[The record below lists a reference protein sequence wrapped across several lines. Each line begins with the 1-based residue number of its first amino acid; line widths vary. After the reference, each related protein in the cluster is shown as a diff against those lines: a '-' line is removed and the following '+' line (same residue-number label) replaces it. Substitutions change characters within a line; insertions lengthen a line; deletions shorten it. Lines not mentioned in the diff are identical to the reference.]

1 MHGSV
6 RSGGKMNQRTKRIAA
21 VVAMCLLSAAN
32 HSRAADPTRAEVAAA
47 LRTACGFFRENCSK
61 HGGYVWRHSKDLSLS
76 EGEAETGPDTIWVQ
90 PPGTP
95 AVGLAYLAAYDVTGD
110 PYYRD
115 AAEETAAALVPGQ
128 LQSGGW
134 YYSIHFDPAERVKW
148 GYRDNVEWQPR
159 RGGRKNETNVTVI
172 DDDTT
177 PAALRFLMRI
187 DKLHDL
193 QGPEHE
199 AVMFALEA
207 LLIAQ
212 YPNGAWTH
220 NWDTCPVGHDVA
232 EFPVLKASYPEDWS
246 RIWLNDWPGHY
257 YTNDNISGTML
268 VTMLAA
274 YETYGDER
282 YLASAKRTGEF
293 FLLAQMPDPQPAWAQ
308 QYDVSMH
315 PCWDRKFEPPA
326 ISGLESQ
333 YVIDAL
339 LHLYRATAD
348 DRLLSAVE
356 QGVDYLAKS
365 LLPNGRLARFYE
377 LRTNRPLYFTKD
389 YKLTYDPSDAP
400 DHYGFEHDSRVNEF
414 AAECARLRREGPAP
428 MPEANI
434 DANALALEVRR
445 VIDAQ
450 DDRGGWLDARG
461 MKGFHKASPEGV
473 YQSETFLRNVGVL
486 CEYLRSTRN

>member
-1 MHGSV
+1 MWV
-6 RSGGKMNQRTKRIAA
+6 ILAA
-21 VVAMCLLSAAN
+21 GHSHAAE
-32 HSRAADPTRAEVAAA
+32 PTRAEAAAA
-47 LRTACGFFRENCSK
+47 LRIACRFFREDCSK
-61 HGGYVWRHSKDLSLS
+61 HGGYVWRYSKDLSLS

-95 AVGLAYLAAYDVTGD
+95 AIGLAYLDAYTVTGD
-110 PYYRD
+110 AYYLE
-115 AAEETAAALVPGQ
+115 AAEDTAAALVRGQ

-134 YYSIHFDPAERVKW
+134 YYSIHFDPAERAKW
-148 GYRDNVEWQPR
+148 GYRDNAAWRPSR
-159 RGGRKNETNVTVI
+159 RGRKNETNVTVI

-177 PAALRFLMRI
+177 PAALRFLMRL
-187 DKLHDL
+187 DKLHDF
-193 QGPEHE
+193 QGPEHD
-199 AVMFALEA
+199 AVRFALDA

-220 NWDTCPVGHDVA
+220 NWDIYPAGHDVA
-232 EFPVLKASYPEDWS
+232 EFPVLKASYPEGWS
-246 RIWLNDWPGHY
+246 RKWLNDWPGRY

-282 YLASAKRTGEF
+282 YLESARRTGEF
-293 FLLAQMPDPQPAWAQ
+293 FLLAQMPEPQPAWAQ

-339 LHLYRATAD
+339 LKLCVVTGDERVLASAERGVQYLRESE
-348 DRLLSAVE
+348 LS
-356 QGVDYLAKS
+356 
-365 LLPNGRLARFYE
+365 NGRLARFYE

-389 YKLTYDPSDAP
+389 YELTYNSADAP
-400 DHYGFEHDSRVNEF
+400 DHYGFEHDSRVDEF
-414 AAECARLRREGPAP
+414 AEECARLRKDGIGPRPRASLDQ
-428 MPEANI
+428 EQ
-434 DANALALEVRR
+434 LAAEVRK
-445 VIDAQ
+445 VIDAL

-461 MKGFHKASPEGV
+461 MKGFNKASQDGV
-473 YQSETFLRNVGVL
+473 YQSETFLRNVGLL
-486 CEYLRSTRN
+486 CEYLRVTER